1 MITVAIQ
8 AGGQSQRMG
17 RDKALISLGGRPLIV
32 HVLDRVV
39 GLGDEILITT
49 NQPQAYTAFGGRLV
63 SDAAPGAG
71 ALAGLHTALSAAR
84 GETVL
89 VLACDMPFVSRPLL
103 AHMLSL
109 APEADVVAPRPGGE
123 YEPLHAVY
131 ARSCLP
137 AVEAALQA
145 GEERVISFYPK
156 VRVKVVEEPELAAYD
171 PAGLSFFNI
180 NTPVDLTRAEEIL
193 AGLG

>member
-1 MITVAIQ
+1 MITVVIQ

-17 RDKALISLGGRPLIV
+17 RDKALILLGGRPLIV

-49 NQPQAYTAFGGRLV
+49 NQPQAYTAFAGRLV
-63 SDAAPGAG
+63 SDATPGAG

-84 GETVL
+84 GQTVL

-109 APEADVVAPRPGGE
+109 ASEADVVAPRAGGE
-123 YEPLHAVY
+123 YEPMHAVY

-137 AVEAALQA
+137 VVEAALQA

-156 VRVKVVEEPELAAYD
+156 VRVRVVEQEELAVYD

>member
-1 MITVAIQ
+1 
-8 AGGQSQRMG
+8 
-17 RDKALISLGGRPLIV
+17 
-32 HVLDRVV
+32 
-39 GLGDEILITT
+39 
-49 NQPQAYTAFGGRLV
+49 
-63 SDAAPGAG
+63 
-71 ALAGLHTALSAAR
+71 
-84 GETVL
+84 
-89 VLACDMPFVSRPLL
+89 RPLL

-180 NTPVDLTRAEEIL
+180 NTPLDLTRAEEIL